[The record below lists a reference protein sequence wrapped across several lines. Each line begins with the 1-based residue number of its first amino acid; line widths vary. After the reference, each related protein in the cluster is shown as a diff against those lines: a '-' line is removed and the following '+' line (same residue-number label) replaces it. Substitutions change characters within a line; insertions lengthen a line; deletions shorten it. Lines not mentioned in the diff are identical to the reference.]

1 MSTGRYI
8 LRGYASQ
15 GWRAAGRALAD
26 LGVTPA
32 TRFGRFAAG
41 ELYQS
46 GIRAGQAYQ
55 SGLRVSAVYQ
65 SGILQGQVR

>member
-26 LGVTPA
+26 SGVTPA
-32 TRFGRFAAG
+32 AVSYGGGTVADFRSRTATA
-41 ELYQS
+41 
-46 GIRAGQAYQ
+46 GIRG
-55 SGLRVSAVYQ
+55 RSAVAEFR
-65 SGILQGQVR
+65 SRTITMEQGR

>member
-1 MSTGRYI
+1 V
-8 LRGYASQ
+8 
-15 GWRAAGRALAD
+15 GRALAD
-26 LGVTPA
+26 SGVAPA
-32 TRFGRFAAG
+32 TRFGRLAAG